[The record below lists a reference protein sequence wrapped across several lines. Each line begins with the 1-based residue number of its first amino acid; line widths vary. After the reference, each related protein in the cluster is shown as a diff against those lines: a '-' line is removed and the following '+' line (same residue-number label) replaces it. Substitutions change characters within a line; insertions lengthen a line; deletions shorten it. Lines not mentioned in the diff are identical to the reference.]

1 VDNAVIVR
9 LRQTL
14 CLLIDP
20 WNDDML
26 TVKKKLL
33 AKSETAP
40 FYQPNDLFMVCN
52 GKPLFEDDVLDIN
65 NCQDDGVVVVG
76 GSDVCRRR
84 RHYCFREGATVL
96 VSYRNRGGCFMVSF
110 SILLMIGAALVGSFA
125 RADSHCVW
133 YRFWYHCCSFYH
145 CFVFK
150 TCNGKKASSYKPKPL
165 VESDHTNR
173 EYGTSGQNR
182 RGPRLWLLPQV
193 FTYSQPSIDYIRR
206 QRRPRPNY

>member
-1 VDNAVIVR
+1 MVLPWRTVSSFSLHSHLHLTCGQRCDCTF
-9 LRQTL
+9 RQTL

-110 SILLMIGAALVGSFA
+110 SILLMIGAALVGSFCTCGL
-125 RADSHCVW
+125 SLCVVP
-133 YRFWYHCCSFYH
+133 FL
-145 CFVFK
+145 V
-150 TCNGKKASSYKPKPL
+150 PL
-165 VESDHTNR
+165 
-173 EYGTSGQNR
+173 
-182 RGPRLWLLPQV
+182 LFILPL
-193 FTYSQPSIDYIRR
+193 FCL
-206 QRRPRPNY
+206 